1 MKIRPPGFGRGRGTT
16 FTRRAVLAA
25 SLAGASL
32 AAAAQGNAPLRLGL
46 VSDMSSGYS
55 DLAGKYS
62 VAAAQMAIEDFGGR
76 VLGRKIEL
84 LTADHQLK
92 PTVGSAIVTE
102 WFDRDGVS
110 AVFNIT
116 GSSVALAANAIVKDR
131 PGKVI
136 VNTGASSNDL
146 NGKACLPNAVHWG
159 SDFYSYAF
167 STVKYIGQGG
177 AAKTWYLMLQDTA
190 AAAPARAAA
199 TAGIQKGGGRLVGEV
214 KVPVNSGDVSSYV
227 LQAQA
232 SRAQNVIIGFGA
244 TDFVNIV
251 KAAKQFGLQQSG
263 ATLVQAAGMYQS
275 DVNAMGLDLAAGLLF
290 VTPFYAEMNDEARA
304 WSKRFLA
311 KTGRYPSHSHVAD
324 YEGVTHYLKA
334 VQKAGTDDAA
344 KVIPAMRELPVNS
357 FAVKDGRI
365 RENNQL
371 IRPMYLGRVKPAAQ
385 SKNLGDF
392 VELIATV
399 PAEEAYMPLG
409 DTQCPMVKK

>member
-1 MKIRPPGFGRGRGTT
+1 MKIRIPFDARHIARAALL
-16 FTRRAVLAA
+16 AVLA
-25 SLAGASL
+25 GTTL
-32 AAAAQGNAPLRLGL
+32 AATAQGDAPFRIGL

-62 VAAAQMAIEDFGGR
+62 VAAAQMAIEDFGSK
-76 VLGRKIEL
+76 VLGRRIEL

-131 PGKVI
+131 PTKMI

-146 NGKACLPNAVHWG
+146 NGKACLPNAIHWG

-167 STVKYIGQGG
+167 STVKYVGQGT
-177 AAKTWYLMLQDTA
+177 AKSWYLMLQDTA
-190 AAAPARAAA
+190 AAVPARAAA
-199 TAGIQKGGGRLVGEV
+199 MAGIQKGGGTLVGEV

-227 LQAQA
+227 LQAQS
-232 SRAQNVIIGFGA
+232 SRAQNVIVGFGA

-263 ATLVQAAGMYQS
+263 TTLVQAAGMYQS
-275 DVNAMGLDLAAGLLF
+275 DVTAMGLNLAAGLLF

-304 WSKRFLA
+304 WSQRFLA

-334 VQKAGTDDAA
+334 VQKAGSDEAA
-344 KVIPAMRELPVNS
+344 KVVRAMREMPVNS
-357 FAVKDGRI
+357 FAIKDGRI

-371 IRPMYLGRVKPAAQ
+371 IRPMYLGRVKTPAQ
-385 SKNLGDF
+385 SKNIGDF

-399 PAEEAYMPLG
+399 PAEEAYMPLA
-409 DTQCPMVKK
+409 DTQCPLVKM